1 MAGHLKSKRKR
12 TVNLAK
18 LADPQMIT
26 LTGLP
31 ANRAGFKVIRSATGA
46 LEHIPESTEE
56 EDMLD
61 FQKRTRARG
70 TTAKKT
76 AAPKVEKIK
85 RVDTGLLTL
94 ILPEGATEDDAAGVI
109 EQFGLTDDY
118 TIVRDDNGRI
128 SLVRKEEEGAEAP
141 VGVEVALAN
150 NMSAIVDTS
159 MFRSDRT
166 TEDKTEDG
174 SGLVV
179 ARIDFN
185 IAHGFET
192 LENIRDYLTENEI
205 DYLKDGVEQVDG
217 GVIVHRAEDY
227 DGKGVKIELAPGITA
242 HVIRGEA
249 DNVPRAIRRAVVD
262 AAFGNFGMGH
272 LDFSAALVDP
282 EFSSQAGNAIF
293 QVSDVFD
300 NIVFRSGLPLEE
312 RKTLI
317 ARAADEFVGFM
328 SGLMDA
334 VGDMGF
340 ASASRS
346 ERFGD
351 KETDSGAKAEIPNGA
366 VTDNT
371 QRAQHPGTC
380 PDGQHMV
387 DGQCVPVAREDEG
400 DDASGKDAAGEDGS
414 TETLAQE
421 ATARSD
427 TDDESGAKDDS
438 QNDGDGEGGK
448 APVAETITRKDMQD
462 MVTTALEAAGTTF
475 GETLKGIV
483 DSNEETTKRLDKAL
497 KTIESLEGKVQQI
510 GDTTVAR
517 SDEDDGGSADVDA
530 GTGEEEEDRVANVFK
545 GAFGRSFNPR
555 QGARS

>member
-1 MAGHLKSKRKR
+1 MSVHLKSKRKR

-18 LADPQMIT
+18 LADPQMVT
-26 LTGLP
+26 LTALP

-46 LEHIPESTEE
+46 LENVPESTEE
-56 EDMLD
+56 EDMIN

-70 TTAKKT
+70 TTAKK
-76 AAPKVEKIK
+76 AAAPPKVETIK
-85 RVDTGLLTL
+85 RVDTGLLSL

-150 NMSAIVDTS
+150 NIMATVDTS

-166 TEDKTEDG
+166 TEDKTGGDNDKPGDG
-174 SGLVV
+174 LLVH
-179 ARIDFN
+179 RIDFN

-192 LENIRDYLTENEI
+192 LESVRDYLTEKEI
-205 DYLKDGVEQVDG
+205 DYLEDGIEQVDG
-217 GVIVHRAEDY
+217 GVIVHRAQVDEAVEK
-227 DGKGVKIELAPGITA
+227 GGVKIEIAPGITA
-242 HVIRGEA
+242 HVTRGEA
-249 DNVPRAIRRAVVD
+249 DNVPRAIRRAVTD

-282 EFSSQAGNAIF
+282 EFSSQAGNAIW

-300 NIVFRSGLPLEE
+300 NIIFRSGLPLEE

-317 ARAADEFVGFM
+317 SRAADEFVGFM
-328 SGLMDA
+328 NGLMDA

-340 ASASRS
+340 STVDRS
-346 ERFGD
+346 ERFKD
-351 KETDSGAKAEIPNGA
+351 KETDSGAKAVIPEGA
-366 VTDNT
+366 VADNDT
-371 QRAQHPGTC
+371 SEEVKDT
-380 PDGQHMV
+380 
-387 DGQCVPVAREDEG
+387 AR
-400 DDASGKDAAGEDGS
+400 KDADGEDSG
-414 TETLAQE
+414 TDTATQE

-427 TDDESGAKDDS
+427 TDASNSAKDPDEETPP
-438 QNDGDGEGGK
+438 QEGGELPTPEVQGISRED
-448 APVAETITRKDMQD
+448 ATD
-462 MVTTALEAAGTTF
+462 MVKTALEAAGTTF
-475 GETLKGIV
+475 GEALKGIV
-483 DSNEETTKRLDKAL
+483 ATNEETTKRLDKAL
-497 KTIESLEGKVQQI
+497 STIEKLNGKIEQI

-517 SDEDDGGSADVDA
+517 SDEDDGGSAEVDDSTGDEDKGDDV
-530 GTGEEEEDRVANVFK
+530 GNVFK